1 MQYQG
6 PTTTENSNSE
16 GRLKVDVG
24 SSKIN
29 ILKRIVKKYGLD
41 VYKNS
46 WSCYNGGL
54 GKFNGKPCNTCAACI
69 ERIDA
74 FEFNGYK
81 DPAEY

>member
-29 ILKRIVKKYGLD
+29 ILKRIVKKYA
-41 VYKNS
+41 KKQNS
-46 WSCYNGGL
+46 KKRS
-54 GKFNGKPCNTCAACI
+54 
-69 ERIDA
+69 
-74 FEFNGYK
+74 
-81 DPAEY
+81 